1 MIEFIYGLAVV
12 VGLAVALL
20 AVYSV
25 RVAWLQ
31 PAVATVDPLLPD
43 TGAEEPLRGL

>member
-1 MIEFIYGLAVV
+1 MVEFIYGLAVV

-25 RVAWLQ
+25 RVAWFQ
-31 PAVATVDPLLPD
+31 PVVAAAEPLLPD
-43 TGAEEPLRGL
+43 AGTEEPLRAV